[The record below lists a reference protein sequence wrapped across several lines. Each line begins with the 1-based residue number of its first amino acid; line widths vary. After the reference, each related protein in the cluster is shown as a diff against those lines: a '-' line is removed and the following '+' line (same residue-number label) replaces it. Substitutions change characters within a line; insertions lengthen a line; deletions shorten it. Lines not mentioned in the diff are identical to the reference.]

1 MSDKKIS
8 VYINLN
14 GKDEF
19 VGTLWAHFYR
29 GKETSDFEYS
39 REWLSN
45 RKSFSLEPGLFLG
58 SGKQVN
64 PRQIPLFGSFSDS
77 APDTWGRILMRKYEV
92 QLARENNRNPKTL
105 NEVDYL
111 LYVNDYARQGALRFK
126 TEENDQFL
134 WPGDLKSIP
143 PLISLSQLLYAS
155 EKIIDSEERHT
166 DLKLILTPGSSLGG
180 ARPKAS
186 VIDELGNLCIAKF
199 PKKDD
204 YSNNVLWES
213 VALTLAKACG
223 LNTQEWSLKKV
234 ADKDVI
240 ILKRFDRKGQER
252 IHFLSAMSM
261 LNAIDNDT
269 ETHSYLDIADAI
281 RQYGASPK
289 DDLIELWKRIVFS
302 ILISN
307 TDDHLRNHGF
317 LYVNE
322 KGWRLSPLYDVNP
335 SIDNKK
341 ALSTYITE
349 NDNTQ
354 SIELALEVCEY
365 FGISLK
371 NASDI
376 IAEMKKAVSN
386 WLNVAKTHGI
396 NKREIDQME
405 SAFKIGR

>member
-8 VYINLN
+8 VYINLD
-14 GKDEF
+14 GADEL

-39 REWLSN
+39 QKWLSN
-45 RKSFSLEPGLFLG
+45 RKAFSLEPGLFLG
-58 SGKQVN
+58 EGKQIN
-64 PRQIPLFGSFSDS
+64 PRQTPLLGSFSDS
-77 APDTWGRILMRKYEV
+77 APDTWGRILMRKYEI

-105 NEVDYL
+105 NEIDYL
-111 LYVNDYARQGALRFK
+111 LYVNDFARQGALRFK
-126 TEENDQFL
+126 TEENDSFL

-143 PLISLSQLLYAS
+143 PLIHLSRLLYAS
-155 EKIIDSEERHT
+155 EKIIDSEEQNA
-166 DLKLILTPGSSLGG
+166 DLKLLLAPGSSLGG

-186 VIDELGNLCIAKF
+186 VIDESGSLCIVKF

-204 YSNNVLWES
+204 YANNVLWES
-213 VALTLAKACG
+213 VALTLAKSCG

-234 ADKDVI
+234 ANKDVI
-240 ILKRFDRKGQER
+240 ILKRFDRKGLER

-261 LNAIDNDT
+261 LNAVDNDT
-269 ETHSYLDIADAI
+269 EIHCYLDIADAI

-289 DDLIELWKRIVFS
+289 EDLIELWKRIMFS

-322 KGWRLSPLYDVNP
+322 KGWKLSPLYDVNP

-354 SIELALEVCEY
+354 SIDLALEVCEY

-371 NASDI
+371 NARDI
-376 IAEMKKAVSN
+376 TANMKKKVSN
-386 WLNVAKTHGI
+386 WSNVAKNH
-396 NKREIDQME
+396 KLSKSEIERME
-405 SAFKIGR
+405 SAFKI